1 MLQAM
6 HTNPAPLPLFSFAD
20 GEMGFI
26 SNTIIRYLE
35 KITGQ
40 PTVEKLYFDYVN
52 DNLNPEYFWS
62 DALDRLRIKLD
73 VRQDS
78 SNGVLASIPST
89 GRVVAIANHPY
100 GVIDGIALCS
110 IMAEVRQ
117 DYKII
122 THRVLRQAP
131 AVMDKI
137 LPIDFDE
144 TEAALKTNLESR
156 RQALKHLKHSG
167 AIIIFPAGAISLSP
181 NIVGAA
187 SDEPWKS
194 FVAKLAMQPDTTTV
208 PFYFEGRNSVLFQI
222 ARKISLTLGYSL
234 MFREIC
240 RRMGTNLVV
249 SMRPAIHSS
258 ELAEM
263 ANRNVVTQFLRRQTY
278 QGNDI
283 MPKVQSSLNLSKSN
297 VS

>member
-1 MLQAM
+1 
-6 HTNPAPLPLFSFAD
+6 
-20 GEMGFI
+20 MGSV
-26 SNTIIRYLE
+26 SNAIIRCLE
-35 KITGQ
+35 KVTGQ
-40 PTVEKLYFDYVN
+40 PIVEKLYFDYVN

-110 IMAEVRQ
+110 IMAEARQ

-156 RQALKHLKHSG
+156 RQALKHLKHGG

>member
-1 MLQAM
+1 
-6 HTNPAPLPLFSFAD
+6 
-20 GEMGFI
+20 MGSV
-26 SNTIIRYLE
+26 SNAIIRCLE
-35 KITGQ
+35 KVTGQ
-40 PTVEKLYFDYVN
+40 PIVEKLYFDYLN

-73 VRQDS
+73 VRKDI

-100 GVIDGIALCS
+100 GVIDGLALCS
-110 IMAEVRQ
+110 IMAETRQ

-156 RQALKHLKHSG
+156 RQALKHLKHGG

-208 PFYFEGRNSVLFQI
+208 PFYFEGRNSALFQI

-240 RRMGTNLVV
+240 KRMGTELVV

-278 QGNDI
+278 QGNDF

>member
-1 MLQAM
+1 
-6 HTNPAPLPLFSFAD
+6 
-20 GEMGFI
+20 MGSV
-26 SNTIIRYLE
+26 SNAIIRCLE
-35 KITGQ
+35 KVTGQ
-40 PTVEKLYFDYVN
+40 PIVEKLYFDYVN

-73 VRQDS
+73 VRKDIN
-78 SNGVLASIPST
+78 NGVLASIPST

-100 GVIDGIALCS
+100 GVIDGLALCS
-110 IMAEVRQ
+110 IMAEARQ

-144 TEAALKTNLESR
+144 TEAALQTNLESR
-156 RQALKHLKHSG
+156 RQALKHLKHGG

-208 PFYFEGRNSVLFQI
+208 PFYFEGRNSALFQI

-240 RRMGTNLVV
+240 KRMGTELVV

-258 ELAEM
+258 ELADM
-263 ANRNVVTQFLRRQTY
+263 ANRNVVTQFLRHQTY
-278 QGNDI
+278 KGNDI
-283 MPKVQSSLNLSKSN
+283 VPGVQSSLNLSKSN
-297 VS
+297 LS